1 MKKITIY
8 LLSQKYEIEMEDRF
22 LDYIRGDIEKINS
35 SKSTKDLLNIILSS
49 KYESY
54 KNEKK
59 MTKLLKKLEK
69 F

>member
-22 LDYIRGDIEKINS
+22 LDYIREDIERINS

>member
-22 LDYIRGDIEKINS
+22 LDYIREDIEKINS

-54 KNEKK
+54 KDEKK

>member
-1 MKKITIY
+1 
-8 LLSQKYEIEMEDRF
+8 MEDRF
-22 LDYIRGDIEKINS
+22 LDYIREDIERINS